1 MALTALTR
9 CLSSQLRPTLR
20 LRVLEKCRSLSK
32 PLHSTFTFSR
42 PVTIS
47 AALNSD
53 KKFSKDHEW
62 ITTEGG
68 NGTVGI
74 TQYAQE
80 KLGDIVYVQLPE
92 IGDSLEQ
99 DGDFGALESVKAA
112 SDLFSPVTGDVIEIN
127 SILES
132 TPSLVNQDPFGEGW
146 IIKIKLSN
154 PSEIDDLM
162 TEEQYNKFVE
172 DLDE

>member
-1 MALTALTR
+1 MALTSVVVR
-9 CLSSQLRPTLR
+9 CLSSHLRPTF
-20 LRVLEKCRSLSK
+20 RVLEKCRSISK
-32 PLHSTFTFSR
+32 PLHSTIR
-42 PVTIS
+42 CARQLTIS
-47 AALNSD
+47 AALESD

-68 NGTVGI
+68 NGTIGI
-74 TQYAQE
+74 TEYAQE

-92 IGDSLEQ
+92 VGDSFDQ
-99 DGDFGALESVKAA
+99 DSEFGALESVKAA
-112 SDLFSPVTGDVIEIN
+112 SDLFSPASGEVIEVN
-127 SILES
+127 SLLES
-132 TPSLVNQDPFGEGW
+132 DPALVNSDPYGEGW
-146 IIKIKLSN
+146 IMKMKLSN

>member
-1 MALTALTR
+1 MALTSVFVR
-9 CLSSQLRPTLR
+9 CLSSRLRPTF
-20 LRVLEKCRSLSK
+20 RVLEKCKSISK
-32 PLHSTFTFSR
+32 PLHPTIR
-42 PVTIS
+42 CARQLTIS
-47 AALNSD
+47 SALESD

-68 NGTVGI
+68 NGTIGI
-74 TQYAQE
+74 TDYAQE

-92 IGDSLEQ
+92 VGDSFDQ
-99 DGDFGALESVKAA
+99 DSEFGALESVKAA
-112 SDLFSPVTGDVIEIN
+112 SDLFSPASGEVIEVN
-127 SILES
+127 SLLES
-132 TPSLVNQDPFGEGW
+132 DPALVNSDPYGEGW
-146 IIKIKLSN
+146 IVKMKLSN